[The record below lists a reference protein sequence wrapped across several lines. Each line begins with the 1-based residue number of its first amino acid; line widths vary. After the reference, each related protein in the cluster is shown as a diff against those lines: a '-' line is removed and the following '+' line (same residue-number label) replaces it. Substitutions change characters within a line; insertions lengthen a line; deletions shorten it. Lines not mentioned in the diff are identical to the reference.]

1 MSPNPDARRTTSFRV
16 RAEVLAQVKTFIRD
30 EAGAPLYL
38 NNSKFWES
46 AALFYI
52 EALKQQLAEGQ
63 RTQGRNHQ
71 HANPRR

>member
-16 RAEVLAQVKTFIRD
+16 RAEVLAQVKSFIRD
-30 EAGAPLYL
+30 EAGSPLYL
-38 NNSKFWES
+38 NNSKFWEA

-63 RTQGRNHQ
+63 ADRGRNHVR
-71 HANPRR
+71 PKTTR